1 MPPSLRVAVLRDDN
15 RVVSYLAYDRFMN
28 TLISKVLREI
38 PDFRRRLFLSRNRMD
53 EEIAAAITSAALDL
67 RKDLFAV
74 GLKPA
79 TWLK

>member
-1 MPPSLRVAVLRDDN
+1 VAVLRDDN